1 MKAKIIQIGNS
12 QGIRIPKTVLD
23 QCDLKN
29 EVEIEIIEN
38 GIVIRSHRHARQG
51 WAQAFKKMA
60 QNNDDK
66 LLDGDLLG
74 VSSWDKAEWEW

>member
-29 EVEIEIIEN
+29 EVEIEVIED
-38 GIVIRSHRHARQG
+38 GLVIRSHHQTRQG

-60 QNNDDK
+60 QHNDDK

>member
-29 EVEIEIIEN
+29 EVEIEVIED
-38 GIVIRSHRHARQG
+38 GLVIRPHHQTRQG

-60 QNNDDK
+60 QHNDDK